1 MSAFLK
7 KQGAGFYFQALAAV
21 VAAAAMITMV
31 ISSNISI
38 AEALNSLSMYL
49 LEAAA
54 GIVLILVAVYSSNRF
69 GNYDYISTIAMMAAV
84 GLFAAVIC
92 GMILSRILLIS
103 GLFSWNSMN
112 TAGWKVFY
120 VSVASMVYNVVSI
133 ILLIISAFLKTVK

>member
-1 MSAFLK
+1 
-7 KQGAGFYFQALAAV
+7 
-21 VAAAAMITMV
+21 
-31 ISSNISI
+31 
-38 AEALNSLSMYL
+38 
-49 LEAAA
+49 
-54 GIVLILVAVYSSNRF
+54 
-69 GNYDYISTIAMMAAV
+69 MMAAV

-120 VSVASMVYNVVSI
+120 VSVASMVCYVVSI